1 MSVSDPKV
9 TAPLPPPA
17 DLSQL
22 EQIVTGLQEGVIL
35 IDPDRRVVWANGAA
49 LAMHGVRTLQ
59 ELGCSIDEYLTNF
72 VLRYPDGRDLDD
84 GQHPVNRVLAGE
96 AFDDV
101 VVEVRRRRMGGELK
115 WTHRIRSLI
124 IRDGD
129 GRTERLALIVH
140 NASEQ
145 AAAELRF
152 ERMFAANPAPA
163 VICRLSDLRFIRV
176 NEGFVQLSGFT
187 REDVM
192 GRSVYEIDVLEGA
205 EQRELAIQ
213 SLKRGDTIP
222 QMEACLRFPNDAERY
237 VIVAGQP
244 LEVEA
249 QPCMLFTFADLE
261 DRRKAEMALQQSEER
276 FAKSFRLSPVP
287 TAIEVARD
295 HRYLDV
301 NDAFGTA
308 LGFDV
313 GDVIGRTAEEL
324 GLWADPHVR
333 TQFEEAVASR
343 GSVRNLEVRFQAKG
357 GDEIDCLVSAEMVTI
372 NGEPSILSVF
382 QDITER
388 NRSERDLAA
397 AIEAAMADAQWFSR
411 GVMDKLAA
419 LRHHSGPTPSPKL
432 EELTSR
438 ERDILTFICRGAGD
452 AEIGKELNLS
462 PHTVRNHVASLYR
475 KLGVNRRS
483 AVVIWAR
490 ERGIDGIIGNSSK
503 SRKPK

>member
-1 MSVSDPKV
+1 MSVSGSKAA
-9 TAPLPPPA
+9 APTPPPA

-22 EQIVTGLQEGVIL
+22 EQIVTGLLEGVIL

-49 LAMHGVRTLQ
+49 LAMHGVETLQ
-59 ELGCSIDEYLTNF
+59 DLGCNIDEYLANF
-72 VLRYPDGRDLDD
+72 VLRYPDGRDLDHC
-84 GQHPVNRVLAGE
+84 QHPVNRVLAGE

-101 VVEVRRRRMGGELK
+101 VVEVRHRRLGKLK

-124 IRDGD
+124 IRGGD

-163 VICRLSDLRFIRV
+163 LICRLSDLRFIRV

-187 REDVM
+187 REDVLD
-192 GRSVYEIDVLEGA
+192 RSVYEIDVLQGA
-205 EQRELAIQ
+205 EQRDLAIQ
-213 SLKRGDTIP
+213 CLKRGETIP

-287 TAIEVARD
+287 TTIEVARD

-313 GDVIGRTAEEL
+313 GDVIGRTADEL
-324 GLWADPHVR
+324 DVWAEPHER
-333 TQFEEAVASR
+333 TQFEKAVASR
-343 GSVRNLEVRFQAKG
+343 SSVRNLEARFRAQG
-357 GDEIDCLVSAEMVTI
+357 GGEIECLVSAEMVTI

-388 NRSERDLAA
+388 KRSERDLAA

-419 LRHHSGPTPSPKL
+419 LRHEPGSITPSPTL

-438 ERDILTFICRGAGD
+438 ERDILTLICKGAGD
-452 AEIGKELNLS
+452 AEIASELNLS

-490 ERGIDGIIGNSSK
+490 ERGIDGVIGKPSK